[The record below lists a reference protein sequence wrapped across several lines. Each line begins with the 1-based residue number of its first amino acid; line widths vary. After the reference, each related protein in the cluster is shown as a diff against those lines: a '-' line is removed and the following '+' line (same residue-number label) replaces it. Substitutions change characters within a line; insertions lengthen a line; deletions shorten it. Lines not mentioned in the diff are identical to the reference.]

1 MMDHQGILSLLNLL
15 QHYNEFDLRT
25 TISSYDDRMWIEM
38 SHGSLKITQVIDAKN
53 IKLSK
58 HPIEIIGLKMSEMR
72 MFLSEKY
79 REDET

>member
-1 MMDHQGILSLLNLL
+1 MDHQGILSLLNLL

-38 SHGSLKITQVIDAKN
+38 SYGSLKITQVIDVKN

-58 HPIEIIGLKMSEMR
+58 YPIEVIGLKMSEMR
-72 MFLSEKY
+72 TFLSEKY